1 MAMFIDRFDGQQTSH
16 GNILVIAMFN
26 DRFDGQ
32 HISYGNILVVA
43 MFVDRFD
50 GQHISY
56 GNILVMAMFI
66 LRQVCIDDTRMAMLT
81 GWMDNILVTATY

>member
-1 MAMFIDRFDGQQTSH
+1 MAMFVDRLDGQHIRH
-16 GNILVIAMFN
+16 GNILVM
-26 DRFDGQ
+26 
-32 HISYGNILVVA
+32 A

-56 GNILVMAMFI
+56 DNILVMAMFIDGFDGQQINYGNILVMAMFI
-66 LRQVCIDDTRMAMLT
+66 LRQICIDDTRMAMLT